1 MGDESISLS
10 GSGGGGSYG
19 SNRRTSPNLKPFT
32 QESLE
37 ALETRTS
44 SVIRDYGFLP
54 RRSPYVV
61 DGGRLPTK
69 YEPFPRYMYGRP
81 LEEID
86 RFIFEEVSKQPST
99 TVCVSCACSKTF
111 TRS

>member
-1 MGDESISLS
+1 MGDENSSLS
-10 GSGGGGSYG
+10 GSAGGSYG
-19 SNRRTSPNLKPFT
+19 SSHRRTSPSLKPFT

-37 ALETRTS
+37 RLETRTS

-54 RRSPYVV
+54 RRTPTVV
-61 DGGRLPTK
+61 DGGLLPNK

-86 RFIFEEVSKQPST
+86 HFIFEEVSA
-99 TVCVSCACSKTF
+99 CACFWGSWGGMGGGGGLG
-111 TRS
+111 